1 MKKIP
6 VFPYFLLPK
15 LQGKKGVID
24 ADNIIGTNKGKEDRR
39 RRREK
44 EFESHFIGDEERKKI
59 LGSLKPGVEE
69 NLSEEEEEEGFIS
82 GESGEEEEDD
92 ETEEEEDD
100 LPVDVG
106 EAFGMG
112 TSNDDDEKPI
122 LRRSKQ
128 VKACSCS

>member
-1 MKKIP
+1 M
-6 VFPYFLLPK
+6 
-15 LQGKKGVID
+15 
-24 ADNIIGTNKGKEDRR
+24 
-39 RRREK
+39 
-44 EFESHFIGDEERKKI
+44 
-59 LGSLKPGVEE
+59 EE
-69 NLSEEEEEEGFIS
+69 NLSEEEEEGFIS

-128 VKACSCS
+128 VKACNCS